1 MACSSFLS
9 VQAQGGRSASCS
21 EIDDEL
27 GQQTVIPE

>member
-27 GQQTVIPE
+27 GQTVIPE